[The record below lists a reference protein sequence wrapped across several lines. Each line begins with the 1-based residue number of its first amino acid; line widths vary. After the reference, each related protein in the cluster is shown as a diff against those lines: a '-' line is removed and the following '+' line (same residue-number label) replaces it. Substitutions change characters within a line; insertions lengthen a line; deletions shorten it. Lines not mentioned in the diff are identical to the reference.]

1 MHGLAVPT
9 ASLVLGVISVLVSL
23 IAFCSAMDTSAG
35 LDAVRRSFWE
45 FSSATDRRISQLDY
59 LFESRVIG
67 CIRKNRDDLDAIVR
81 ALDPA
86 GTARKTRVDA
96 RGRAAAPAP
105 VGELDRE
112 TGTLEELIAVGD
124 GESLAPKVGN
134 DR

>member
-1 MHGLAVPT
+1 MRRQRHL
-9 ASLVLGVISVLVSL
+9 S
-23 IAFCSAMDTSAG
+23 
-35 LDAVRRSFWE
+35 AVRDACRCI
-45 FSSATDRRISQLDY
+45 RRWTVPVASDY

-134 DR
+134 DL